1 MTPRRRAAFAL
12 RGALTFSCAVLVH
25 GAVHAVGDRSFVW
38 DSPAHG
44 VMLALALALLA
55 VVAVPLG
62 LVGPRAERRR
72 RLALVRAALGPASAG
87 GLAAG
92 IAGQAAIAAA
102 LLGAEGA
109 SLAPE
114 RLLPAL
120 LSGLLALLCTTLLL
134 AAGGERV
141 VALLVALATVSARSA
156 APVAARR
163 RLAPRLRA
171 AEPYRLFVPN
181 RPPPLAA

>member
-1 MTPRRRAAFAL
+1 MIPRRHAALAL

-25 GAVHAVGDRSFVW
+25 GAVHAVGARSFVW

-44 VMLALALALLA
+44 IMLACALALLGA
-55 VVAVPLG
+55 VAVPLG
-62 LVGPRAERRR
+62 LVGPPAERRR
-72 RLALVRAALGPASAG
+72 RLALTRSALGPLSPG

-109 SLAPE
+109 VLAPD

-120 LSGLLALLCTTLLL
+120 ASGLIALLCTTLLL

-141 VALLVALATVSARSA
+141 VALLAALATASARPA
-156 APVAARR
+156 APPAPRR
-163 RLAPRLRA
+163 RPAPGPRSSA
-171 AEPYRLFVPN
+171 PYRLFVPN

>member
-25 GAVHAVGDRSFVW
+25 GAVHAVGARSFVW
-38 DSPAHG
+38 DSPAHA
-44 VMLALALALLA
+44 VMLACALALLA
-55 VVAVPLG
+55 AVAVPLG
-62 LVGPRAERRR
+62 LAGPRAERRR
-72 RLALVRAALGPASAG
+72 RLALVRSALGPPSAR

-109 SLAPE
+109 VLAPD
-114 RLLPAL
+114 RLLLAL
-120 LSGLLALLCTTLLL
+120 ASGLVALLCTTLLL

-141 VALLVALATVSARSA
+141 VALLAALATASVRSA
-156 APVAARR
+156 APAAARR
-163 RLAPRLRA
+163 RRAPRLRA
-171 AEPYRLFVPN
+171 SDPYRLFVPN

>member
-25 GAVHAVGDRSFVW
+25 GAVHAVGARSFVW

-44 VMLALALALLA
+44 LMLAAALALLA

-62 LVGPRAERRR
+62 LIGPPRERRR
-72 RLALVRAALGPASAG
+72 RLALVRAALGPLG
-87 GLAAG
+87 PRGWAAG

-141 VALLVALATVSARSA
+141 VALLIALATTGVRPP
-156 APVAARR
+156 APATARR

-171 AEPYRLFVPN
+171 ADPYRLFVPT